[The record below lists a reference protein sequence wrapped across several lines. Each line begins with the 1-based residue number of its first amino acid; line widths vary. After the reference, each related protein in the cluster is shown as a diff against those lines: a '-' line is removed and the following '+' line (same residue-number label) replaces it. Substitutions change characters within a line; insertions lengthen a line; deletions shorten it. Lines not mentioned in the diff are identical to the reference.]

1 MSSENETPQG
11 GNTEESDRPA
21 RGRGRGPGGPGGHG
35 GHGGPGGGRGRGGD
49 RGRDRDDR
57 GDKLIESV
65 VRINRSAA
73 VVKGGRR
80 FSFSALVVVGDGA
93 GKVGVGYGK
102 ANGVPNAVEKGVKD
116 AKKHMF
122 RVPVVD
128 GTISHPIVSRY
139 RSSSVI
145 MEPASPG
152 TGIIAGASV
161 RAVCEAAGIRNIL
174 TKSHG
179 SPNPINVVKAAEAGL
194 RMLKLREG
202 VEKLRGVRLDP
213 VAGNWRM
220 KQQGKGR
227 GGKKPAKAAP
237 AAAAAET
244 TTEVAE

>member
-1 MSSENETPQG
+1 MQETPQG
-11 GNTEESDRPA
+11 GGAEESDRPA
-21 RGRGRGPGGPGGHG
+21 RGRGRGPGGPGGPG
-35 GHGGPGGGRGRGGD
+35 GFGGRGRGGD
-49 RGRDRDDR
+49 RGGRGGDREER

-116 AKKHMF
+116 ARKRMF

-128 GTISHPIVSRY
+128 GTISHPIVSKY

-179 SPNPINVVKAAEAGL
+179 SPNPINVVKAAEQAL
-194 RMLKLREG
+194 RRLKLREG

-213 VAGNWRM
+213 AAGNWRM
-220 KQQGKGR
+220 KQQGKGQ
-227 GGKKPAKAAP
+227 GKGKPKAAAAAP
-237 AAAAAET
+237 AAPSAPES
-244 TTEVAE
+244 TTEVTQ